1 MNQHDA
7 ARRSSRWQRSHFTT
21 KASLGWMSRSRSTV
35 RSGKKVDT
43 QVTSAIEERDQ
54 NNDGKLSR
62 DELPAAV
69 FDRLD
74 ADGVGFVNKEELRAL
89 RRTRQ

>member
-1 MNQHDA
+1 MNLHDA
-7 ARRSSRWQRSHFTT
+7 ARRSSRSQRSRFTA

-43 QVTSAIEERDQ
+43 QVTNAIEERDQ

-74 ADGVGFVNKEELRAL
+74 ADKDGFVNEGELRAL
-89 RRTRQ
+89 GRARH